1 MTLPVE
7 SSFIFDEQVSNKW
20 NEAYK
25 MMGFEPTSLS
35 RFSGNA

>member
-20 NEAYK
+20 NAAYK
-25 MMGFEPTSLS
+25 IMGFDPAFLS
-35 RFSGNA
+35 QFSGNA

>member
-7 SSFIFDEQVSNKW
+7 SSFIFDEHVSNKW

-25 MMGFEPTSLS
+25 IMGFDPISLS
-35 RFSGNA
+35 QFSGNA